1 MRLQF
6 LLQSHFIIQPGGGKV
21 NDIIKRVKSGDVEA
35 FSQLVSAH
43 EQKAI
48 NFAYRML
55 KDRDEAEDAAQEA
68 FLRAF
73 DKINTFRE
81 DSSFTTW
88 FFTILNNIC
97 LDMLRKRSKR
107 ADTVS
112 IHQSDSNDDEYELQ
126 IEDTS
131 AGPYENLQKKAA
143 GIALEEALS
152 LLSEEHR
159 TIITLR
165 DINDFEYDEIS
176 KILGISLGTVKSR
189 LSRARLALRKVLEKN
204 KELFL

>member
-1 MRLQF
+1 M
-6 LLQSHFIIQPGGGKV
+6 
-21 NDIIKRVKSGDVEA
+21 NDIIKKVKSGDIEA
-35 FSQLVSAH
+35 FSLLVSAH
-43 EQKAI
+43 EQRAI

-55 KDRDEAEDAAQEA
+55 KDRDEAEDASQEA

-97 LDMLRKRSKR
+97 LDMLRKRSKQ
-107 ADTVS
+107 ADTIS

-143 GIALEEALS
+143 AEALEQALS

-159 TIITLR
+159 AIITLR
-165 DINDFEYDEIS
+165 DINDFEYEEIS

-189 LSRARLALRKVLEKN
+189 LSRARFALRKILEKN